1 MSGTTFI
8 DQSFMPLRE
17 LFFIFLA
24 GQIIY
29 MEYPWGTYRVK
40 LQNPFVKKKQVL
52 RSFFHLNNRLNV
64 PLNLKEKYTLK
75 FFS

>member
-29 MEYPWGTYRVK
+29 MEYPWGTCRVK
-40 LQNPFVKKKQVL
+40 LQNPFVKK
-52 RSFFHLNNRLNV
+52 NRFLEA
-64 PLNLKEKYTLK
+64 L
-75 FFS
+75 FI